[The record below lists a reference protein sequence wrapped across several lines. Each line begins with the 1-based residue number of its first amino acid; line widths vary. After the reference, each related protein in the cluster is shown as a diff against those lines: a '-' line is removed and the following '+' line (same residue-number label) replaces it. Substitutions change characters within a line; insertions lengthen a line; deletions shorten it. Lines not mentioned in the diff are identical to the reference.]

1 MLQKHVFADAKVL
14 ASEVAGRFRQLAERT
29 IAARGQ
35 FSCALTGGS
44 AAKAIYGRIAEEKLD
59 WSRVHIF
66 WGDERMVPRGHADSN
81 YKLAHDTLLSKIA
94 IPAGNLHPM
103 PTEKDGSDGRAAGY
117 LEEMRRVLGPGAV
130 LDLVHLG
137 LGPDGHICSLF
148 AGVAGSAER
157 GDAELV
163 RHVAAPLHVDPKVP
177 RLTLLPF
184 LVVTARTV
192 VLQVTEAKKAE
203 VLARAIK
210 GAEDLVACPAQWV
223 RKASGRAI
231 VVCDSAAA
239 ARL

>member
-29 IAARGQ
+29 ILARGQ

-66 WGDERMVPRGHADSN
+66 WGDERMVPRDHADSN

-94 IPAGNLHPM
+94 IPAANLHAM

-117 LEEMRRVLGPGAV
+117 LEEMKRVLGPGAA

-137 LGPDGHICSLF
+137 MGPDGHICSLF
-148 AGVAGSAER
+148 PGHRLLDEKKAWVAPIHDSPKPPPDRYTLTYPALFAAREIWFLAGGAEKAGS
-157 GDAELV
+157 
-163 RHVAAPLHVDPKVP
+163 VAAAIEDPAS
-177 RLTLLPF
+177 RLPAA
-184 LVVTARTV
+184 LVVQGPV
-192 VLQVTEAKKAE
+192 
-203 VLARAIK
+203 
-210 GAEDLVACPAQWV
+210 P
-223 RKASGRAI
+223 
-231 VVCDSAAA
+231 VCWMLDQAAA
-239 ARL
+239 SQLKG